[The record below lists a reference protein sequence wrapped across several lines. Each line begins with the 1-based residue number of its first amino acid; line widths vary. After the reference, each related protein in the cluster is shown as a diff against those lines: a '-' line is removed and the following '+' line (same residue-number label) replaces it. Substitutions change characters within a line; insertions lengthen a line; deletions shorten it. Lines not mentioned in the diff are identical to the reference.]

1 VWSGALHLHTTGD
14 QTLRLRNTVDRTTYL
29 IRISIKLEGPQYR
42 IVFRSSTNVP
52 PYRIENFSLETI
64 RVHQS
69 RVRISDI
76 LLPHQTC
83 EYTWD
88 EPLKPHLLVVDM
100 LPSQADDNSRPI
112 RIGVFSMD
120 DIATFPTKSLAV
132 EVRADGPTRVLR
144 LTDVMTPFPRPP
156 MGKKEPAGCPVV
168 EFQLKLHSVSVS
180 LVDSKPSELVYVSWN
195 TVAFQAT
202 WTEHMAQLA
211 LHVSVHSMQI
221 DNQVRTTRYP
231 VLLNFT
237 NSPALD
243 ATIVRETTY
252 TSIEFLRYVNVMLQP
267 MHWRIDGTLINQ
279 LAAMFV
285 SPEDVQH
292 NTAPTREDRVRDFDA
307 SIVGL
312 LGVPRETT
320 VSKKLYFEKF
330 ELAPIQASLSF
341 ATSSSS
347 TNSSTTTPSTTNA
360 VQVAGVRQI
369 LQAAGK
375 TLTKIHNAPLHW
387 RALRWQHMFVPR
399 ETMLNQMSLHY
410 QHEAYRQ
417 AYVLLGSV
425 DVLGNPVKVWHNLR
439 GGLES
444 FVWEP
449 LRGWQESPQAFG
461 FGLVKGTSLLFR
473 AFVYAVLDFNTRIA
487 SSMLLGLSDACHR
500 IDTYTGYPVAKTFYQ
515 DIAQGASGVVVSPM
529 HSYDVQG
536 WSGILPGVLAGMLGL
551 VLKPLR
557 GFTQGFVNTTTT
569 LRDGIQHDT
578 QAYVMRMRPP
588 RYIDP
593 RTHLLT
599 SYSYVHAS
607 GEDIKYGIVQARH
620 EDYVGHI
627 MSAERHGCLL
637 VTKHR
642 VLSLQVHL
650 HPHHS
655 VTYTISWEVLSDGT
669 YLETNST
676 SRVDM
681 TLLPETIVLYHKPS
695 DIADLAVP
703 TQVIT
708 LPPTQALSVYYML
721 QQMTPTSLNQTD
733 RSQLNVHF
741 VDKCR

>member
-156 MGKKEPAGCPVV
+156 MGKKEPAGWQQYLGSPVV

-655 VTYTISWEVLSDGT
+655 VTYTISWEVLSDDLIVVA
-669 YLETNST
+669 YCS
-676 SRVDM
+676 
-681 TLLPETIVLYHKPS
+681 PETIVLYHKPS